1 MANTAHLVR
10 RQSSRDLKPQK
21 SIDKLEMKEMRGRLM
36 VESRK
41 NIATANYGATNAA
54 FEDTSPNKSKIVNG
68 PGNNDG
74 KAIFRPEAG
83 EDERESWD
91 SKLTFLLATVGYA
104 VGLGNVWR
112 FPYLAQKNGGGT
124 FVSFG
129 SLQALSRTFV
139 STTSNACRRFSNTLF
154 RDAGHRGYSYILSGI
169 GNRPEI
175 EKRRYWSV
183 ESGE

>member
-36 VESRK
+36 VDNRK
-41 NIATANYGATNAA
+41 NISTANYGATNAA
-54 FEDTSPNKSKIVNG
+54 FEDSSPNKSKTGNG
-68 PGNNDG
+68 PGTGNNDG

-83 EDERESWD
+83 EDERENWD

-112 FPYLAQKNGGGT
+112 FPYLAQKNGGGAFLIPY
-124 FVSFG
+124 FVMLAIEGIPIFYLELAIG
-129 SLQALSRTFV
+129 QRLRKGAIGVWNQV
-139 STTSNACRRFSNTLF
+139 NT
-154 RDAGHRGYSYILSGI
+154 
-169 GNRPEI
+169 
-175 EKRRYWSV
+175 EKL
-183 ESGE
+183 